1 MSGAIDS
8 LGWVEHEQVVFC
20 HDPDTGLR
28 SIIAIHSTALGPGLG
43 GVRMAPYP
51 SAGAAL
57 RDCLRLARGM
67 TYKAAVAG
75 LNLGGA
81 KSVIIG
87 DPATDK
93 TEELLLAHG
102 RFIESLAGRY
112 VPGIDMGTTQDDL
125 RVMGRATREVA
136 GVGDDPSPKTALGV
150 FTALQVTAERRYGTP
165 DLGGRAVAIQG
176 AGHVGEALAE
186 LASHAGAGVVL
197 ADVNAARADALAS
210 RLGARSVAAAGILFT
225 PCDILVPAAVGG
237 VINDQTVDALRCR
250 AVVAAANNVLDRP
263 DHGDRLR
270 ARGILYGVDFVANS
284 GGIMFLEAER
294 LRLSPAETE
303 QRIKTVGTI
312 LRRVYDRAEAD
323 AISTARAAELIAE
336 ERLAAAATV
345 RPLLVAPGERK
356 YAR

>member
-1 MSGAIDS
+1 
-8 LGWVEHEQVVFC
+8 LGSVEHEQVVFC
-20 HDPDTGLR
+20 HDPETGLR

-51 SAGAAL
+51 SVDTAL

-87 DPATDK
+87 DPATEK

-125 RVMGRATREVA
+125 RVIGRATREVA
-136 GVGDDPSPKTALGV
+136 GVGEDPSPRTALGV
-150 FTALQVTAERRYGTP
+150 FTALQATAERLFGSP
-165 DLGGRAVAIQG
+165 GLSGRAVAIQG
-176 AGHVGEALAE
+176 AGHVGEALAA
-186 LASHAGAGVVL
+186 LASQAGAGVVL

-210 RLGARSVAAAGILFT
+210 RLGARAVAAGDILFT
-225 PCDILVPAAVGG
+225 PCDILVPSAVGG
-237 VINDQTVDALRCR
+237 VINDQTIDALQCR

-270 ARGILYGVDFVANS
+270 ERGILYGVDFVANS

-294 LRLSPAETE
+294 LRLSPSETE

-345 RPLLVAPGERK
+345 RPRLVTPGERK
-356 YAR
+356 YASA